1 MLPFFYFSPINTM
14 FAGTPGNR
22 TQLCSF
28 ATDSGFEG
36 RGEHQLLNHSQTNYF
51 QVCIELYNQ
60 CLISFLLFGLLFQ
73 LQIWN

>member
-1 MLPFFYFSPINTM
+1 MTLQEIY
-14 FAGTPGNR
+14 AGTPGNR

-51 QVCIELYNQ
+51 QACIKLYNQ
-60 CLISFLLFGLLFQ
+60 YLISFLLFDLLFR